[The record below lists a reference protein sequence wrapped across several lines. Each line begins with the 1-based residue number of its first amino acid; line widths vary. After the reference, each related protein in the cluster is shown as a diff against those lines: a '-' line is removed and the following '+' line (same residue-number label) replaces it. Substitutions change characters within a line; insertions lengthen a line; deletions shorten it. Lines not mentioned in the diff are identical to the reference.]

1 MARTADV
8 TKRRARARGGR
19 IARALA
25 LAVAV
30 PLAAAFGCG
39 GDTKPSVGSETHFLS
54 LCDDDRCPGG
64 SQCLCGVCTE
74 SCATDKECAGFGA
87 NATCAPLGPR
97 EAEGR
102 CPADEAAAM
111 CDVGCLEAADCQ
123 ALGAAFRCEQGYCR
137 PRDEAPEPEP
147 LTCGMPAPSARANVV
162 VLGDSL
168 IALSDFVADL
178 QTAGTT
184 AGLFAPGGAL
194 RSYASAL
201 YSILA
206 DGPLS
211 INRQYDS
218 ARNEG
223 TARVVVMDGG
233 ATDVLNL
240 PCGTE
245 PSVDCM
251 AMQSAAAGAE
261 LLLGSL
267 ASDGVEH
274 VVYFFY
280 GDPPAT
286 SDLVAI
292 KPSLDVLRPLAE
304 NACGKAG
311 LACHF
316 LDLRPLFAPHPEYFA
331 QDGVN
336 LTAAGASAVADAVV
350 SVMLER
356 CVASQ

>member
-1 MARTADV
+1 MADLMQ
-8 TKRRARARGGR
+8 RRSRAFALRLARVFV
-19 IARALA
+19 

-39 GDTKPSVGSETHFLS
+39 GDMKPSVGSETHFLT
-54 LCDDDRCPGG
+54 LCDDDSCPDGW
-64 SQCLCGVCTE
+64 QCLCGVCTA
-74 SCATDKECAGFGA
+74 SCAADDECAGFGSH
-87 NATCAPLGPR
+87 ATCAPLGPR

-102 CPADEAAAM
+102 CPADEAPAM
-111 CDVGCLEAADCQ
+111 CDVGCVYGSDCTT
-123 ALGAAFRCEQGYCR
+123 LGSEFRCEQGYCR
-137 PRDEAPEPEP
+137 PRVEAPDPEP
-147 LTCGMPAPSARANVV
+147 LTCETPQPIARANVV

-168 IALSDFVADL
+168 IELSDFATDL
-178 QTAGTT
+178 ETAGTT
-184 AGLFAPGGAL
+184 AGVFASTGAL

-206 DGPLS
+206 DGPFS
-211 INRQYDS
+211 INRQYDN

-233 ATDVLNL
+233 ATDVLNV
-240 PCGTE
+240 PCGAT
-245 PSVDCM
+245 PTVDCM
-251 AMQSAAAGAE
+251 AMQNAAAGGE
-261 LLLGSL
+261 VLLGSL

-280 GDPPAT
+280 GDPPPT
-286 SDLVAI
+286 SDLIEI
-292 KPSLDVLRPLAE
+292 KPSLDVLRPLVE

-316 LDLRPLFAPHPEYFA
+316 LDLRPLFALHPEYFA

-336 LTAAGASAVADAVV
+336 LSAAGASAIADAVV

-356 CVASQ
+356 CVAAP